1 MYFGLA
7 SGEQAKSTVEKLH
20 LLERK
25 HGVVP
30 CEEYRKEGT
39 FQWAAPNVWPCIQWM
54 VIGALNKYGYFSDAA
69 RLAQKYVELVENVEK
84 TTGQLWEKY
93 NADTGSTDVAAE
105 YKMPPMMGWT
115 AGVYLKCKK
124 GLNE

>member
-7 SGEQAKSTVEKLH
+7 SEEQARKTVQKLDI
-20 LLERK
+20 LERK

-30 CEEYRKEGT
+30 CEEYYGKGT
-39 FQWAAPNVWPCIQWM
+39 FQWAAPNLWPCIQWM
-54 VIGALNKYGYFSDAA
+54 VIGALQRYGYFEDAL
-69 RLAQKYVELVENVEK
+69 RLAKKYTEIIESVEK

-105 YKMPPMMGWT
+105 YQTPPMMGWT
-115 AGVYLKCKK
+115 AGIYLKCKVLLK
-124 GLNE
+124 